1 MGNLS
6 QELGFLD
13 ISLATSGYIIGA
25 GIYAI
30 IGIASKY
37 GKKYTWISVIIS
49 GIIAICT
56 GLSYAELAS
65 MFEKNNSIYLY
76 TKEAFNDHIA
86 TFMRYTSLFGEITAL
101 STVAL
106 GLGQYIS
113 SIINVKQ
120 KLISIILIIS
130 MGYLNY
136 SGIRNTANFNNTSTI
151 IEISGLLAIILF
163 GMKYV
168 GKKTF
173 DVSSLN
179 MDSIYPILVG
189 TSVINIAYIG
199 YDVIIH
205 LSEETKNPKYN
216 IPYGMMSGIL
226 LTIVLYSLVTL
237 VAISSIGWKALSSS
251 KAPIADVARHILG
264 STGGKIIFFIATI
277 SMLNTLLMG
286 NVGASRLLHSIIE
299 DSPTK
304 LPFNLTEVDKE
315 TNTPYKSIF
324 MVTLCSVLVLFCG
337 NLEKVTSYTN
347 ISTLLIFIIVNIAV
361 VKMRLTKPID
371 KSKFNI
377 PFNIYNV
384 PVSAIIGSVLS
395 IFFTYLT
402 IAHNIKI

>member
-6 QELGFLD
+6 KELGFLD
-13 ISLATSGYIIGA
+13 ISLATAGYIIGA

-65 MFEKNNSIYLY
+65 MFKKNNSIYLY
-76 TKEAFNDHIA
+76 TKEAFDDSIA
-86 TFMRYTSLFGEITAL
+86 SFIRYTSLFGEITAL

-113 SIINVKQ
+113 SIINVQQ
-120 KLISIILIIS
+120 KLISIVLIIC

-136 SGIRNTANFNNTSTI
+136 SGIRKTANFNNTSTI
-151 IEISGLLAIILF
+151 IEISGLVAIILF

-168 GKKTF
+168 SKKTF
-173 DVSSLN
+173 DISSLSSDN
-179 MDSIYPILVG
+179 IYPILLG

-205 LSEETKNPKYN
+205 LSEETKKPEYN

-226 LTIVLYSLVTL
+226 LTIILYGLVTL
-237 VAISSIGWKALSSS
+237 VAISSIGWKTLSNS
-251 KAPIADVARHILG
+251 KAPIADVAKYILG
-264 STGGKIIFFIATI
+264 STGGKVIFLIATI

-299 DSPTK
+299 DSPVK
-304 LPFNLTEVDKE
+304 LPFNLTAV
-315 TNTPYKSIF
+315 
-324 MVTLCSVLVLFCG
+324 
-337 NLEKVTSYTN
+337 SYTH
-347 ISTLLIFIIVNIAV
+347 L
-361 VKMRLTKPID
+361 R
-371 KSKFNI
+371 
-377 PFNIYNV
+377 
-384 PVSAIIGSVLS
+384 
-395 IFFTYLT
+395 
-402 IAHNIKI
+402 AHET